1 MSKFTKEMIDD
12 YANKL
17 LIGLSKEEND
27 LVIKD
32 FDVID
37 KDIDIVTTID
47 GIEKINPMT
56 HALDMNV
63 KSLREDIPGKTP
75 DIDDLLRNAPKKI
88 GREIEVLKVVGNE

>member
-17 LIGLSKEEND
+17 LIGLSNEEND

-37 KDIDIVTTID
+37 KDIDIVTTIE
-47 GIEKINPMT
+47 GIEKIEPMT
-56 HALDMNV
+56 HALDV
-63 KSLREDIPGKTP
+63 KASSLREDIACPSP
-75 DIDDLLRNAPKKI
+75 DVDDLLRNAPKKI